1 MKIKNL
7 FLGIL
12 SFAALA
18 FVSCEPEEVQQASIS
33 TDRNSV
39 SFLAD
44 GGDEV
49 ILVTSTRDWTVTIDG
64 ANTDGI
70 SVSPTSG
77 AASDAAVPVTISAE
91 ANEGQARTVTIT
103 FNAGQ
108 VSTTVT
114 VRQEGMTATEYA
126 TLADVRAMISA
137 TDYNAK
143 ATIPSGT
150 VVKAVVLTSP
160 VALNNLT
167 SKKNIYVQD
176 ETAGIQIRLTA
187 DVEDLAFG
195 DEVEIDLSGNELSYY
210 YESLQVNNLPNSAVT
225 KMGTATVEP
234 KTVSIEDF
242 LAFKYDGQYVALEN
256 VQVAGS
262 DLGKTWVVGGVN
274 TSINMETSSGETF
287 IVFSS
292 KYSTFG
298 GQTVPE
304 GSGTIC
310 GVAMKHFENAQIGF
324 AQTSD
329 WEGLTGAR
337 FEGADYLNVTPTS
350 KTVDETAGS
359 FDITVDAKDATAW
372 TVSTD
377 ADWITL
383 GSASGTGAGTV
394 TVNYT
399 AGTGRTATVTFTAG
413 DLTATCEVTQG
424 AVDLE
429 ELTIAEF
436 IAKPKGDTY
445 YQLTGKIIEIQKA
458 DYGNIVIEDN
468 TGSILIYGLTATK
481 VEKNDKSFASLGL
494 NLGDVVTLASR
505 RDEYNGEPQGGGN
518 TFPAYYISHEKGE
531 FEYPE
536 LTHPLTSSIAWTIDN
551 KGDKSYEQEATINGG
566 ETVKVLKL
574 GTASVSGTS
583 TLTIPA
589 GTKKIGFYAVA
600 WSGEKCPLTFSGT
613 GVSATVEP
621 EAASGLSGGEQ
632 PYNLVISDSDYYT
645 VDVNADAEMTITV
658 TTGSG
663 EDNCRGAIF
672 GLNAVNE

>member
-12 SFAALA
+12 SFVALA

-44 GGDEV
+44 GGEEV
-49 ILVTSTRDWTVTIDG
+49 ILVTSTRDWTATIDG

-77 AASDAAVPVTISAE
+77 AASEAAVPVTISAG

-137 TDYNAK
+137 TDYSAK

-150 VVKAVVLTSP
+150 VVKAVVLSSP
-160 VALNNLT
+160 VAMNNLT
-167 SKKNIYVQD
+167 SKKNLYVQD
-176 ETAGIQIRLTA
+176 ETAGIQIRFAA
-187 DVEDLAFG
+187 DVEDLTFG

-225 KMGTATVEP
+225 KIGTATVEP

-256 VQVAGS
+256 VQVAAA
-262 DLGKTWVVGGVN
+262 DLGKTWVAGDAN
-274 TSINMETSSGETF
+274 TSINMETSTGETF

-298 GQTVPE
+298 DQTVPE
-304 GSGTIC
+304 GSGTIY
-310 GVAMKHFENAQIGF
+310 GVAMKNYDNAQIGF
-324 AQTSD
+324 AQTTD
-329 WEGLTGAR
+329 WAGLTGAR
-337 FEGADYLNVTPTS
+337 FEGADYLTVTPAEQ
-350 KTVDETAGS
+350 TVGEVAGN
-359 FDITVDAKDATAW
+359 FDITVSAKDATAW
-372 TVSTD
+372 TATTD

-383 GSASGTGAGTV
+383 GSTGGTGAGTV
-394 TVNYT
+394 NVSYT
-399 AGTGRTATVTFTAG
+399 AGSGRTGVITFTAG
-413 DLTATCEVTQG
+413 DLTATCKVTQG
-424 AVDLE
+424 TPDLE
-429 ELTIAEF
+429 VLTIAEF
-436 IAKPKGDTY
+436 IEKPVGDTY
-445 YQLTGKIIEIQKA
+445 YQLTGKIVEIQKA

-481 VEKNDKSFASLGL
+481 VENNDKSFASLGL

-536 LTHPLTSSIAWTIDN
+536 LTHPLTSSIAWTID
-551 KGDKSYEQEATINGG
+551 KDVAKSYEQEATINGG

-645 VDVNADAEMTITV
+645 VEVNAEAEMTITV
-658 TTGSG
+658 TTGEG

>member
-44 GGDEV
+44 GGEEV
-49 ILVTSTRDWTVTIDG
+49 ILVTSTRDWTATIDG

-77 AASDAAVPVTISAE
+77 AASEAAVPVTISAG

-143 ATIPSGT
+143 ETITSGT
-150 VVKAVVLTSP
+150 VVKAVVVSNKD
-160 VALNNLT
+160 LNNLT
-167 SKKNIYVQD
+167 SLKNIYVQD

-187 DVEDLAFG
+187 DNEEDFAFG

-210 YESLQVNNLPNSAVT
+210 DGSLQVNNLPNSAVT
-225 KMGTATVEP
+225 KIGTATVEP

-256 VQVAGS
+256 VQVAAA
-262 DLGKTWVVGGVN
+262 DLGKTWVAGDAH
-274 TSINMETSSGETF
+274 TSINMETSTGETF

-292 KYSTFG
+292 KFSTFG
-298 GQTVPE
+298 EQTVPE
-304 GSGTIC
+304 GSGTIY
-310 GVAMKHFENAQIGF
+310 GVAMKNNDNAQIGF
-324 AQTSD
+324 AQTTD
-329 WEGLTGAR
+329 WAGLTGAR
-337 FEGADYLNVTPTS
+337 FEGADYLTVTPAEQ
-350 KTVDETAGS
+350 TVGEEAGN
-359 FDITVDAKDATAW
+359 FDITVSAKDATAW
-372 TVSTD
+372 TATTD

-383 GSASGTGAGTV
+383 GAESGTGAGTV
-394 TVNYT
+394 NVTYT

-413 DLTATCEVTQG
+413 DLTATCKVTQG
-424 AVDLE
+424 TVDLE
-429 ELTIAEF
+429 VLTIAEF

-551 KGDKSYEQEATINGG
+551 KGDKSYEQEATINSG

-645 VDVNADAEMTITV
+645 VEVNAEAEMTITV
-658 TTGSG
+658 TTGEG

>member
-44 GGDEV
+44 GGEEV
-49 ILVTSTRDWTVTIDG
+49 ILVTSTRDWTATIDG

-77 AASDAAVPVTISAE
+77 AASEAAVPVTINAG

-143 ATIPSGT
+143 ETITSGT
-150 VVKAVVLTSP
+150 VVKAVVVSNKD
-160 VALNNLT
+160 LNNLT
-167 SKKNIYVQD
+167 SLKNIYVQD

-187 DVEDLAFG
+187 DNEEDFAFG

-225 KMGTATVEP
+225 KIGTATVEP

-262 DLGKTWVVGGVN
+262 DLGKTWVVGEAN
-274 TSINMETSSGETF
+274 TSINMETSTGETF

-310 GVAMKHFENAQIGF
+310 GVAMKNFENAQIGF

-329 WEGLTGAR
+329 WEGLNGAR
-337 FEGADYLNVTPTS
+337 FEGADYLTVTPTS
-350 KTVDETAGS
+350 QTVGEEAGN
-359 FDITVDAKDATAW
+359 FDITVSAKDATAW
-372 TVSTD
+372 TATTD
-377 ADWITL
+377 AGWITL
-383 GSASGTGAGTV
+383 STENGTGAGTV
-394 TVNYT
+394 NVTYT
-399 AGTGRTATVTFTAG
+399 AGSGRTGVITFTAG

-424 AVDLE
+424 TPDLE
-429 ELTIAEF
+429 VLTIAEF
-436 IAKPKGDTY
+436 LEKPVGDTY
-445 YQLTGKIIEIQKA
+445 YQLTGKITEIQNTT
-458 DYGNIVIEDN
+458 YGNIVIEDA
-468 TGSILIYGLTATK
+468 TGSVLIYGLTATK
-481 VEKNDKSFASLGL
+481 VEGSNDKSFSTLGL
-494 NLGDVVTLASR
+494 QLGYTVTLATR
-505 RDEYNGEPQGGGN
+505 REEFNGTPQGGGN
-518 TFPAYYISHEKGE
+518 QYTAYYISHEEGE

-536 LTHPLTSSIAWTIDN
+536 LSYPLTSSITWTLGEKAYD
-551 KGDKSYEQEATINGG
+551 EAALINGATD
-566 ETVKVLKL
+566 ETPILKL
-574 GTASVSGTS
+574 GTGELQGTA
-583 TLTIPA
+583 TFTVPA

-600 WSGEKCPLTFSGT
+600 WNKETTTLTFTGT
-613 GVSATVEP
+613 GVSATVTP
-621 EAASGLSGGEQ
+621 AAQSALSNKS
-632 PYNLVISDSDYYT
+632 PYSLTISDKDYYT
-645 VDVNADAEMTITV
+645 VDVNAEAEVTITV
-658 TTGSG
+658 ATGTEKG
-663 EDNCRGAIF
+663 TCRAVIF

>member
-44 GGDEV
+44 GGEEV
-49 ILVTSTRDWTVTIDG
+49 ILVTSTRDWTATIDG

-77 AASDAAVPVTISAE
+77 AASEAAVPVTISAG

-150 VVKAVVLTSP
+150 VVKAVVLTDP
-160 VALNNLT
+160 AGMNNLT
-167 SKKNIYVQD
+167 SKKNLYVQD
-176 ETAGIQIRLTA
+176 ETAGIQIRFVD
-187 DVEDLAFG
+187 DVENLTFG
-195 DEVEIDLSGNELSYY
+195 DEVEIDLSGNELSYK
-210 YESLQVNNLPNSAVT
+210 YESIQVNNLPNSAVA
-225 KMGTATVEP
+225 KIGTATVEP

-256 VQVAGS
+256 VQVAAA
-262 DLGKTWVVGGVN
+262 DLGKTWVVGDAH
-274 TSINMETSSGETF
+274 TSINMETSTGETF

-298 GQTVPE
+298 EQTVPE

-310 GVAMKHFENAQIGF
+310 GVAMKNYDNAQIGF
-324 AQTSD
+324 AQTTD
-329 WEGLTGAR
+329 WAGLTGAR
-337 FEGADYLNVTPTS
+337 FEGADYLTITPAAQ
-350 KTVDETAGS
+350 TVGEEAGN
-359 FDITVDAKDATAW
+359 FDITVSAKDATAW
-372 TVSTD
+372 TATTD
-377 ADWITL
+377 AGWITL
-383 GSASGTGAGTV
+383 STENGTGAGTV
-394 TVNYT
+394 NVTYT
-399 AGTGRTATVTFTAG
+399 AGSGRTGVITFTAG

-424 AVDLE
+424 TPDLE
-429 ELTIAEF
+429 VLTIAEF
-436 IAKPKGDTY
+436 LEKPVGDTY
-445 YQLTGKIIEIQKA
+445 YQLTGKITEIQNTT
-458 DYGNIVIEDN
+458 YGNIVIEDA
-468 TGSILIYGLTATK
+468 TGSVLIYGLTATK
-481 VEKNDKSFASLGL
+481 VEGSNDKSFSTLGL
-494 NLGDVVTLASR
+494 QLGYTVTLATR
-505 RDEYNGEPQGGGN
+505 REEFNGTPQGGGN
-518 TFPAYYISHEKGE
+518 QNPAYYISHEEGE

-536 LTHPLTSSIAWTIDN
+536 LSYPLTSSIAWTLGEKAYD
-551 KGDKSYEQEATINGG
+551 EAALINGATD
-566 ETVKVLKL
+566 ETPILKL
-574 GTASVSGTS
+574 GTGDLQGTA
-583 TLTIPA
+583 TFTVPA

-600 WSGEKCPLTFSGT
+600 WNKETTTLTFTGT
-613 GVSATVEP
+613 GVSATVTP
-621 EAASGLSGGEQ
+621 AAQSALSNKS
-632 PYNLVISDSDYYT
+632 PYSLTISDKDYYT
-645 VDVNADAEMTITV
+645 VDVNAEAEVTITV
-658 TTGSG
+658 ATGTEKG
-663 EDNCRGAIF
+663 TCRAVIF

>member
-44 GGDEV
+44 GGEEV
-49 ILVTSTRDWTVTIDG
+49 ILVTSTRDWTATIDG

-77 AASDAAVPVTISAE
+77 AASEAAVPVTISAE

-262 DLGKTWVVGGVN
+262 DLGKTWVVGEAN

-298 GQTVPE
+298 GQTVPQ
-304 GSGTIC
+304 GSGTLC
-310 GVAMKHFENAQIGF
+310 GVAMKNFENAQIGF

-337 FEGADYLNVTPTS
+337 FEGADYLTVTPTS
-350 KTVDETAGS
+350 QTVGEEAGS

-383 GSASGTGAGTV
+383 GAESGTGAGTV
-394 TVNYT
+394 NVTYT
-399 AGTGRTATVTFTAG
+399 AGSGRTGVITFTAG

-424 AVDLE
+424 TPDLE
-429 ELTIAEF
+429 VLTIAEF
-436 IAKPKGDTY
+436 LEKPVGDTY
-445 YQLTGKIIEIQKA
+445 YQLTGKITEIQNTT
-458 DYGNIVIEDN
+458 YGNIVIEDA
-468 TGSILIYGLTATK
+468 TGSVLIYGLTATK
-481 VEKNDKSFASLGL
+481 VEGSNDKSFSTLGL
-494 NLGDVVTLASR
+494 QLGYTVTLATR
-505 RDEYNGEPQGGGN
+505 REEFNGTPQGGGN
-518 TFPAYYISHEKGE
+518 QNPAYYISHEEGE

-536 LTHPLTSSIAWTIDN
+536 LSYPLTSSITWTLGEKAYD
-551 KGDKSYEQEATINGG
+551 EAALINGATD
-566 ETVKVLKL
+566 ETPILKL
-574 GTASVSGTS
+574 GTGELQGTA
-583 TLTIPA
+583 TFTVPA

-600 WSGEKCPLTFSGT
+600 WNKETTTLTFTGT
-613 GVSATVEP
+613 GVSATVTP
-621 EAASGLSGGEQ
+621 AAQSALSNKS
-632 PYNLVISDSDYYT
+632 PYSLTISDKDYYT
-645 VDVNADAEMTITV
+645 VDVNAEAEVTITV
-658 TTGSG
+658 ATGTEKG
-663 EDNCRGAIF
+663 TCRAVIF

>member
-210 YESLQVNNLPNSAVT
+210 QESLQVNNLPNSAVT
-225 KMGTATVEP
+225 KIGTATVEP

-262 DLGKTWVVGGVN
+262 DLGKTWVVEGVN

-310 GVAMKHFENAQIGF
+310 GVAMKNFENAQIGF

-424 AVDLE
+424 TPDLE
-429 ELTIAEF
+429 VLTIAEF
-436 IAKPKGDTY
+436 IEKPVGDTY
-445 YQLTGKIIEIQKA
+445 YQLTGKITEIQNTT
-458 DYGNIVIEDN
+458 YGNIVIEDA
-468 TGSILIYGLTATK
+468 TGSVLIYGLTATK
-481 VEKNDKSFASLGL
+481 VEGSNDKSFSTLGL
-494 NLGDVVTLASR
+494 QLGYTVTLATR
-505 RDEYNGEPQGGGN
+505 REEFNGTPQGGGN
-518 TFPAYYISHEKGE
+518 QNPAYYISHEEGE

-536 LTHPLTSSIAWTIDN
+536 LSYPLTSSIAWTLGEKAYD
-551 KGDKSYEQEATINGG
+551 EAALINGATD
-566 ETVKVLKL
+566 ETPLLKL
-574 GTASVSGTS
+574 GTGDLQGTA
-583 TLTIPA
+583 TFTVPA
-589 GTKKIGFYAVA
+589 GTKKIGFYAVT
-600 WSGEKCPLTFSGT
+600 WNKETTTLTFTGT
-613 GVSATVEP
+613 GVSATVTP
-621 EAASGLSGGEQ
+621 AAQSALSNKS
-632 PYNLVISDSDYYT
+632 PYSLTISDKDYYT
-645 VDVNADAEMTITV
+645 VDVNAEAEVTITV
-658 TTGSG
+658 ATGTEKG
-663 EDNCRGAIF
+663 TCRAVIF

>member
-49 ILVTSTRDWTVTIDG
+49 ILVTSTRDWTATIDG

-77 AASDAAVPVTISAE
+77 AASEAAVPVTISAG

-150 VVKAVVLTSP
+150 VVKAVVVSSP
-160 VALNNLT
+160 ALNNMT
-167 SKKNIYVQD
+167 SLKNIYVSD
-176 ETAGIQIRLTA
+176 ESAGIQIRFVN
-187 DVEDLAFG
+187 DNEDLAFG

-225 KMGTATVEP
+225 KIGTATVEP

-262 DLGKTWVVGGVN
+262 DLGKTWVVGEAN

-298 GQTVPE
+298 GQTVPQ
-304 GSGTIC
+304 GSGTLC
-310 GVAMKHFENAQIGF
+310 GVAMKNFENAQIGF

-329 WEGLTGAR
+329 WTGLTGAR

-359 FDITVDAKDATAW
+359 FDITVDAKDATEW

-377 ADWITL
+377 ADWVTL

-399 AGTGRTATVTFTAG
+399 AGTGRTATITFTAG
-413 DLTATCEVTQG
+413 DLTATCKVTQG
-424 AVDLE
+424 TVDLE
-429 ELTIAEF
+429 VLTIAEF
-436 IAKPKGDTY
+436 IAKPVGDTY

-505 RDEYNGEPQGGGN
+505 RNEHNGEPQGGGN

-536 LTHPLTSSIAWTIDN
+536 LTHPLTSSIAWTLGEKAYD
-551 KGDKSYEQEATINGG
+551 EAALINGATD
-566 ETVKVLKL
+566 ETPILKL
-574 GTASVSGTS
+574 GTSDLQGTA
-583 TLTIPA
+583 TFTVPA

-600 WSGEKCPLTFSGT
+600 WNKETTTLTFTGT
-613 GVSATVEP
+613 GVSATVTP
-621 EAASGLSGGEQ
+621 AAQSALSNKS
-632 PYNLVISDSDYYT
+632 PYSLTISDKDYYT
-645 VDVNADAEMTITV
+645 VDVNAEADVTITV
-658 TTGSG
+658 ATGTV
-663 EDNCRGAIF
+663 EKTCRAVIF

>member
-44 GGDEV
+44 GGEEV
-49 ILVTSTRDWTVTIDG
+49 ILVTSTRDWTATIDG

-77 AASDAAVPVTISAE
+77 AASEAAVPVTISAG

-150 VVKAVVLTSP
+150 VVKAVVLTDP
-160 VALNNLT
+160 AGMNNLT
-167 SKKNIYVQD
+167 SKKNLYVQD
-176 ETAGIQIRLTA
+176 ETAGIQIRFVD
-187 DVEDLAFG
+187 DVENLTFG
-195 DEVEIDLSGNELSYY
+195 DEVEIDLSGNELSYK
-210 YESLQVNNLPNSAVT
+210 YESIQVNNLPNSAVT
-225 KMGTATVEP
+225 KIGTATVEP

-256 VQVAGS
+256 VQVAAA
-262 DLGKTWVVGGVN
+262 DLGKTWVAGDAH
-274 TSINMETSSGETF
+274 TSINMETSTGETF

-298 GQTVPE
+298 EQTVPE

-310 GVAMKHFENAQIGF
+310 GVAMKNYDNAQIGF
-324 AQTSD
+324 AQTTD
-329 WEGLTGAR
+329 WAGLTGAR
-337 FEGADYLNVTPTS
+337 FEGADYLTITPAAQ
-350 KTVDETAGS
+350 TVGEEAGN
-359 FDITVDAKDATAW
+359 FDITVSAKDATAW
-372 TVSTD
+372 TATTD
-377 ADWITL
+377 AGWITL
-383 GSASGTGAGTV
+383 STENGTGAGTV
-394 TVNYT
+394 NVTYT
-399 AGTGRTATVTFTAG
+399 AGSGRTGVITFTAG

-424 AVDLE
+424 TPDLE
-429 ELTIAEF
+429 VLTIAEF
-436 IAKPKGDTY
+436 IAKPEGDTY
-445 YQLTGKIIEIQKA
+445 YQLTGQITEIQKA
-458 DYGNIVIEDN
+458 TYGNIVIKDN
-468 TGSILIYGLTATK
+468 TGEVLIYGLTPTK
-481 VEKNDKSFASLGL
+481 MDENDQSFSTIGL
-494 NLGDVVTLASR
+494 KVGDIVTLATR
-505 RDEYNGEPQGGGN
+505 RTSYNGTPQGGG
-518 TFPAYYISHEKGE
+518 TPPAYYISHEEGE

-536 LTHPLTSSIAWTIDN
+536 LTHPLTSSIAWTLGESAYD
-551 KGDKSYEQEATINGG
+551 EAALINGATD
-566 ETVKVLKL
+566 ETPILKL
-574 GTASVSGTS
+574 GTSKLQGTA
-583 TLTIPA
+583 TFTVPA

-600 WSGEKCPLTFSGT
+600 WNNETTTLTFTGT
-613 GVSATVEP
+613 GVSATVTP
-621 EAASGLSGGEQ
+621 AAQSALSNQ
-632 PYNLVISDSDYYT
+632 SPYSLTISDEDYYT
-645 VDVNADAEMTITV
+645 VDVNAEADVTITV
-658 TTGSG
+658 ATGTESKKF
-663 EDNCRGAIF
+663 RAVIF